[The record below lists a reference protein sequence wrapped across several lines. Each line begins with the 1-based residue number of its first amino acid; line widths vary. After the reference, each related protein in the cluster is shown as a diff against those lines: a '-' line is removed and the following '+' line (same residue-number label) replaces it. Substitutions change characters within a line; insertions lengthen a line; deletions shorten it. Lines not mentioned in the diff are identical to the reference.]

1 MVDEFTYYLVGSFF
15 LGVGISVGGQL
26 LGLRSQLVVA
36 AWPRWHTCQMDVDGN
51 DTGFPRESLKETK
64 MRKQNLLRIFLG
76 DWSFRKIGSSTW
88 RWFLPRSFWRPNEM
102 MVNFASC
109 LWIRQGNLLTFRF
122 KVLGACGLQSIETVL
137 GFCFP
142 NMTWCPGHAMWMID
156 DYSVLVHVLMLPL
169 Q

>member
-1 MVDEFTYYLVGSFF
+1 
-15 LGVGISVGGQL
+15 
-26 LGLRSQLVVA
+26 
-36 AWPRWHTCQMDVDGN
+36 
-51 DTGFPRESLKETK
+51 
-64 MRKQNLLRIFLG
+64 
-76 DWSFRKIGSSTW
+76 
-88 RWFLPRSFWRPNEM
+88 M

-156 DYSVLVHVLMLPL
+156 DYSAWVHVLMLPL